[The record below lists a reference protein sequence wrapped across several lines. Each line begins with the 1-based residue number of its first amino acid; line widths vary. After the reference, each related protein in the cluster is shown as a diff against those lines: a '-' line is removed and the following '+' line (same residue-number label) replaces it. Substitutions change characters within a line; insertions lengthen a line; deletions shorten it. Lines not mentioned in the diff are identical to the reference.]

1 MTTDTTATKRGF
13 HFKDI
18 TKMFGGGQSTLRQLS
33 RHHLISESTRRNTQP
48 NYLPKMH
55 QQHL

>member
-18 TKMFGGGQSTLRQLS
+18 TKMFGEGS
-33 RHHLISESTRRNTQP
+33 RPSVSSASSAASS
-48 NYLPKMH
+48 
-55 QQHL
+55 